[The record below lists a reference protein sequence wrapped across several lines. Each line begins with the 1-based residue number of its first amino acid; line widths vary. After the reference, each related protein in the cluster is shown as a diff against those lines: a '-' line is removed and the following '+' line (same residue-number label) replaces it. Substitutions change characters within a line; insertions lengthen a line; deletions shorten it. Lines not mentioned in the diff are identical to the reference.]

1 DGIVIS
7 NHGGRQLDGVSSTI
21 NKLPSIANAV
31 AGQTSI
37 LLDGGIRNGVDVI
50 KAIALGANSVL
61 IGRPWVY
68 AMAAQGEAGINSLL
82 SLFQQ
87 EITSTMGLMGVN
99 NIKDINIDLIEQFNS
114 HLDSVV
120 PTVGHSAIH
129 CGEN

>member
-1 DGIVIS
+1 M
-7 NHGGRQLDGVSSTI
+7 
-21 NKLPSIANAV
+21 

-37 LLDGGIRNGVDVI
+37 LFDGGIRNGVDVI

-99 NIKDINIDLIEQFNS
+99 SIKDINIDLIEQFNS

-120 PTVGHSAIH
+120 PTVGHSSIH